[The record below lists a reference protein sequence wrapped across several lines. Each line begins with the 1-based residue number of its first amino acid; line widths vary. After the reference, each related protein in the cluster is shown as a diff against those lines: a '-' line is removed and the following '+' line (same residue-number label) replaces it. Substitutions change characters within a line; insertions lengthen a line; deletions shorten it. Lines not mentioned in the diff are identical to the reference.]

1 MNNVFAWANNRYRTA
16 VVAPAVFLALISFD
30 ASAAPDHRAESEP
43 PQLEVK
49 NRDAASKHTSTQASR
64 MDCQPSA
71 NVGNTP
77 RRRVPG
83 MPDQPPRERIDESA
97 YACIP
102 APRLGDYSTV
112 IAVPDRW
119 RIVESLGYKE
129 NLLDPYNRNVL
140 KGDRPIYGEWFFNLT
155 AISDTVYEHRE
166 VPTPVG
172 VQSTGSAGQLDVL
185 GGDNQ
190 DQFLQTVAIE
200 FVYYKGDTVFRPPDY
215 EFRFTPVFNY
225 NRTQVDEILAL
236 NVDPGEGA
244 TRHDSFVGIQTAFLD
259 VHLRNVSPR
268 FDFDSIRVGVQPFTA
283 DFRGFL
289 FQDSPFGVRLF
300 GTRNNNIFQYNLAWF
315 RRLEKDTNSGLNDIT
330 QSLRK
335 DDIFVAN
342 LYWQDAIALGHTVQ
356 FTLLH
361 NRNREDKFYFDE
373 NGFIQ
378 RPAAFGNERP
388 RQYDVTYLGINS
400 DGHFGRL
407 NLTTSFYYAFGKSKN
422 SVFTNRESDIR
433 ALFSAAELSF
443 DQSWVRWRASLL
455 YGTGDDDPFDDV
467 ENGFDAV
474 LENPLFAG
482 ADTSYYIRQ
491 AVPLIGG
498 GRVALSMRNGLLNS
512 LRSSR
517 EHGQSNFTNPGIFLA
532 GVGADF
538 DLLPELRL
546 SFNINHLRF
555 DETAVLEA
563 ARQQSGISKEIGQDY
578 SAALIWRPL
587 QSQNIVL
594 RLSYAELHPGAG
606 YTELFGPDT
615 QRSLLFNAILTY

>member
-1 MNNVFAWANNRYRTA
+1 MIKMFARANNRYKTALRT
-16 VVAPAVFLALISFD
+16 PAVLLAMASFD
-30 ASAAPDHRAESEP
+30 APALPAYHMAALPPAVSIEDREENASTADTQTVRRDCEP
-43 PQLEVK
+43 QRRQ
-49 NRDAASKHTSTQASR
+49 NSTS
-64 MDCQPSA
+64 
-71 NVGNTP
+71 G
-77 RRRVPG
+77 RRVPG
-83 MPDQPPRERIDESA
+83 KADQPDREQTTDSG
-97 YACIP
+97 YPCIP
-102 APRLGDYSTV
+102 SPRLDDYSSA

-140 KGDRPIYGEWFFNLT
+140 KADRPIHGEWFFNLT
-155 AISDTVYEHRE
+155 AISDTVYEDRE

-172 VQSTGSAGQLDVL
+172 VQSTRRPGQIDLI
-185 GGDNQ
+185 GGDEQ
-190 DQFLQTVAIE
+190 DQFLQTLAVE

-225 NRTQVDEILAL
+225 NKTQVDEILAL
-236 NVDPGEGA
+236 NVDPDEGA
-244 TRHDSFVGIQTAFLD
+244 TRYDNFVGIQTAFLD

-268 FDFDSIRVGVQPFTA
+268 YDFDSIRVGIQPFTA

-315 RRLEKDTNSGLNDIT
+315 RRLEKDTNSGLNDVT
-330 QSLRK
+330 KSLRE

-342 LYWQDAIALGHTVQ
+342 LYWQDAIALGHTLQ

-361 NRNREDKFYFDE
+361 NRNREDEFFFDE

-378 RPAAFGNERP
+378 RPASFGDERP
-388 RQYDVTYLGINS
+388 RQYDVTYFGVNS

-407 NLTTSFYYAFGKSKN
+407 NLTTSFYYAFGELEN
-422 SVFTNRESDIR
+422 SSFTSRKSDIR
-433 ALFSAAELSF
+433 ALFTAAELSF

-455 YGTGDDDPFDDV
+455 YGSGDDDPFDDV

-474 LENPLFAG
+474 LENPQFAG

-491 AVPLIGG
+491 SVPLLGG

-538 DLLPELRL
+538 DLSPELRL
-546 SFNINHLRF
+546 SFNANELRF
-555 DETAVLEA
+555 DETAVLEV
-563 ARQQSGISKEIGQDY
+563 ARQQTGISHEIGQDY

-587 QSQNIVL
+587 QIQNVVL

-606 YTELFGPDT
+606 YAELFGPAT
-615 QRSLLFNAILTY
+615 QKSLLFNAILTY

>member
-1 MNNVFAWANNRYRTA
+1 MNNVFAWANSRYRTA
-16 VVAPAVFLALISFD
+16 IVAPAVLLALVSFD
-30 ASAAPDHRAESEP
+30 ASTAPAHRAESEP
-43 PQLEVK
+43 PQLEAK

-236 NVDPGEGA
+236 NVDPGEGV

-422 SVFTNRESDIR
+422 SVFTNRKSDIR